1 MLLMMI
7 LAQRIRWSGSAFR
20 SGIRLLVVFI
30 FLGLTAGCSH
40 APVEKL
46 SAGERDNAAMGMKDK
61 GGIHFSVH
69 APDAESVTLVL
80 MRTLVSTPATF
91 EVHARKGS
99 SGIWAADFDLIPG
112 EYRYF
117 FIVNGSMTVVGE
129 SGRVEQD
136 DFGGLT
142 GVLTVRQT
150 PEGIL
155 ETF

>member
-1 MLLMMI
+1 MMI

-20 SGIRLLVVFI
+20 SGIRLLVVSI
-30 FLGLTAGCSH
+30 ILGLTAGCSH
-40 APVEKL
+40 AP
-46 SAGERDNAAMGMKDK
+46 AERSPAVNGGDNAVKGIKDR
-61 GGIHFSVH
+61 GSIHFSVH
-69 APDAESVTLVL
+69 APDADRVTLVL

-91 EVHARKGS
+91 EVHARKGPG
-99 SGIWAADFDLIPG
+99 GIWTADFDLIPG

-117 FIVNGSMTVVGE
+117 FIVNGSVIVVGE
-129 SGRVEQD
+129 NGRVEQD